1 MPWFRVDDGFY
12 DHPKLL
18 AIPRADRVAAAGL
31 WSLAGS
37 YCARYLTDGFITDSM
52 ARQLGG
58 TPRLIAGLVEAR
70 LWIPVDDGYQFYDW
84 GDYQATRV
92 EVEAKRRAWRARQA
106 KLRAAKAQSERDS
119 DEPP

>member
-1 MPWFRVDDGFY
+1 MVWFRVDDGFY

-18 AIPRADRVAAAGL
+18 AIPRTDRVAAAGL
-31 WSLAGS
+31 WTLAGS
-37 YCARYLTDGFITDSM
+37 YCTRYLTDGFITDVM
-52 ARQLGG
+52 TRQLGG
-58 TPRLIAGLVEAR
+58 TARLITHLVDAR

-84 GDYQATRV
+84 GEYQITRI

-106 KLRAAKAQSERDS
+106 KLRAARDDT